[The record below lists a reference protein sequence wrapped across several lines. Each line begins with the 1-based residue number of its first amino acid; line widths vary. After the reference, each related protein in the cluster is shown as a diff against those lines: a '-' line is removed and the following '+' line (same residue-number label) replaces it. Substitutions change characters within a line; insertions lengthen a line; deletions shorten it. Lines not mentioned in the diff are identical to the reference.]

1 MQEAA
6 DFKKQI
12 LIKKIDT
19 NTLNIRIFDNK
30 MLMAI
35 VGEFNTN
42 LAEIEN
48 LTNTRIFFRGNSI
61 TIKGDQN
68 SISEASESLKYLAN
82 KFQITNSIENS
93 DIIYSINNK
102 MSTVEEKNKSN
113 VRPLGQIIKT
123 PKKSVVPRS
132 KNNQSI

>member
-61 TIKGDQN
+61 NIKGDQN
-68 SISEASESLKYLAN
+68 
-82 KFQITNSIENS
+82 
-93 DIIYSINNK
+93 
-102 MSTVEEKNKSN
+102 
-113 VRPLGQIIKT
+113 
-123 PKKSVVPRS
+123 
-132 KNNQSI
+132 